1 MSEAT
6 KRVDDDGTAADVSDN
21 RPQRQ
26 DHISDM
32 PHLRLV
38 GEQIGIEAGGKRR
51 LMRRFGVN
59 SNQLEALL
67 VRLARATA
75 REGQTSESEFNLMVG
90 LIWEQK
96 PETQMEL
103 HLLSLE
109 AIASVMAARGA
120 HYIAVSA
127 TVPQQDSGER
137 LFSRSNRTYAMLMD
151 VYYRTRL
158 QRHHLAQLEGP
169 REERPEPLAITHQ
182 QAVPMPPVQPA
193 DAAAVST
200 SSESESEWQ

>member
-103 HLLSLE
+103 HLLSLA

-137 LFSRSNRTYAMLMD
+137 LSSKSTRTYAMLMELF
-151 VYYRTRL
+151 YRTRL
-158 QRHHLAQLEGP
+158 QRHHLAVLEGP
-169 REERPEPLAITHQ
+169 REARPEPLAITDQ
-182 QAVPMPPVQPA
+182 RAVPMPPVQPT
-193 DAAAVST
+193 DTAAIST
-200 SSESESEWQ
+200 SSESEWQ

>member
-1 MSEAT
+1 
-6 KRVDDDGTAADVSDN
+6 
-21 RPQRQ
+21 
-26 DHISDM
+26 M

-75 REGQTSESEFNLMVG
+75 RESQTSESEFNLMVG
-90 LIWEQK
+90 LIWDHK

-103 HLLSLE
+103 NLLSHA

-120 HYIAVSA
+120 HYVVASE

-137 LFSRSNRTYAMLMD
+137 LWNKSNRTYAMLMELF
-151 VYYRTRL
+151 YRTRL

-169 REERPEPLAITHQ
+169 REERPEPLAITDQ
-182 QAVPMPPVQPA
+182 RAVPMPPMQPA
-193 DAAAVST
+193 DAAAIST
-200 SSESESEWQ
+200 SSESEWQ